1 MVGAFDPHRPVVKL
15 VFNVRELPLA
25 AALLETAG
33 CVPAHRHARF
43 APLTVPERVLAEGP
57 RAGLDGRPLG
67 APTLNLSEAGRAWA
81 ARLGSPR
88 AAFRRIV
95 EFINSRE
102 VQEVWAPAFG
112 RMRVLPIPL
121 VDDATHG
128 AGGVDWR

>member
-67 APTLNLSEAGRAWA
+67 APALNLSEAGRTWA

-128 AGGVDWR
+128 TGGVDWR